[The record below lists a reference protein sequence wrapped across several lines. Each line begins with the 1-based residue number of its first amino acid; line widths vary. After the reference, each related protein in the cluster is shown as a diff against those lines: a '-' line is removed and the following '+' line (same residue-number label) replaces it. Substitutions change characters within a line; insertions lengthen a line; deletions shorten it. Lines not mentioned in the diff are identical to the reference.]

1 MYTLS
6 ELKKQN
12 QEISDL
18 ADVLDVLINK
28 KDLITNPFVCDL
40 VCRFNEKVWM
50 HLVFEDNSLYNELA
64 KHHNPD
70 ISNLAENFHT
80 TTKAVRKEFS
90 DYVKLWCKASGADHH
105 QQAFCEQTPEILNKV
120 RQRIKFET
128 EKMFPLV
135 ESETLST
142 TD

>member
-1 MYTLS
+1 MYTLD

-12 QEISDL
+12 MEISDL
-18 ADVLDVLINK
+18 INILQILTKEKSLIN
-28 KDLITNPFVCDL
+28 NPFVCEL
-40 VCRFNEKVWM
+40 VERFNEKVWM
-50 HLVFEDNSLYNELA
+50 HLVFEDNSLYSELA

-70 ISNLAENFHT
+70 ISKLAESFHT

-120 RQRIKFET
+120 RQRIKFEDR
-128 EKMFPLV
+128 KSV
-135 ESETLST
+135 G
-142 TD
+142 